1 MKFTSFAHLIPL
13 FLIPFVVFV
22 LLPKMTPLFR
32 KLQRYF
38 HK

>member
-1 MKFTSFAHLIPL
+1 MTFKSFAYLIPF

-22 LLPKMTPLFR
+22 LIPRLSPLFR

-38 HK
+38 SK